1 MVIRVCAL
9 FFCVLTIFSST
20 SVPTVNAG
28 GPPETCPPQIS
39 SPCAPP
45 ACGPQQCGPVAPF
58 GPLGGILGICTSIC
72 GTVIGCPSAV
82 AQALLAP
89 APRLFPRQGCAPVSC
104 RPPACMPPAC
114 GPMYGPPPCAPAPIS
129 KCKPAPM
136 VAPAPCGPTGCY
148 PRTSMGPQPVG
159 GPGNSDP
166 ITNMFVDFPIK
177 VATGALRIP
186 QTATSP
192 LANAL
197 MPSKST
203 LRYIW

>member
-9 FFCVLTIFSST
+9 FICVLIIFTST
-20 SVPTVNAG
+20 SIPTVRAG
-28 GPPETCPPQIS
+28 GPPEACAPQI
-39 SPCAPP
+39 APP
-45 ACGPQQCGPVAPF
+45 CGPPSCGPAQCGPVTPF

-89 APRLFPRQGCAPVSC
+89 APRLFPRQGCAPSC
-104 RPPACMPPAC
+104 PPQGCMPPAC
-114 GPMYGPPPCAPAPIS
+114 GPMCGPPPCAPTPIT
-129 KCKPAPM
+129 KCRPAPM
-136 VAPAPCGPTGCY
+136 VAPPCGPMGCY
-148 PRTSMGPQPVG
+148 PRTSMGPQPV
-159 GPGNSDP
+159 PGQGSSDP

-177 VATGALRIP
+177 VATAAFSIP

-197 MPSKST
+197 TPSKST